1 MKKIIFLILFPT
13 FLFSQNNDW
22 NKKKLID
29 FFNFNEYNDSVF
41 YKSDNFSSL
50 YYSSFSGERK
60 KIRLLHHQKLNKFL
74 NINLDVKKFS
84 QEGVFTK
91 SIGKF
96 HDVNF
101 SVSFINKKNS
111 YLIKSFFNY
120 KKMLLQ
126 ENGGLINYQINEFND
141 PLLYLSN
148 LKNAE
153 NSGKIRQFLIKQ
165 RFKLST
171 NFKLFHLWKRNKKS
185 RKYIDNYPLDGF
197 YSNIYYDFQRTADS
211 LYFQEDIHELKLSYN
226 NLTLGYILNSDI
238 FFNFFNDTSIFKR
251 GFISIYNS
259 NRVFNGLLFNF
270 NKDSLDL
277 TVKYFNNGQYNLYF
291 SFLRNNINLQLSLNK
306 NKIDPYFLNY
316 TSNHFIWNNDFKMTE
331 NQFLK
336 INYFYKIINF
346 NLLFK
351 REKNTSFIDNNLN
364 WQQNLT
370 GLYQIRSSISN
381 KFKFG
386 IFNSKNNFIYQWNS
400 DEKII
405 REPEF
410 QFINTSFI
418 NKKIFKKS
426 LEAKFGF
433 DFIYYSKYESKSY
446 IPSLS
451 LFYLENNFYVG
462 NYFIINPFVEAKISS
477 ALLRFELNNFQEI
490 LFNKK
495 YFIFTNYPFYPM
507 SLQFNLVW
515 NLN

>member
-1 MKKIIFLILFPT
+1 M
-13 FLFSQNNDW
+13 
-22 NKKKLID
+22 
-29 FFNFNEYNDSVF
+29 
-41 YKSDNFSSL
+41 
-50 YYSSFSGERK
+50 
-60 KIRLLHHQKLNKFL
+60 
-74 NINLDVKKFS
+74 
-84 QEGVFTK
+84 
-91 SIGKF
+91 
-96 HDVNF
+96 
-101 SVSFINKKNS
+101 
-111 YLIKSFFNY
+111 
-120 KKMLLQ
+120 
-126 ENGGLINYQINEFND
+126 
-141 PLLYLSN
+141 
-148 LKNAE
+148 
-153 NSGKIRQFLIKQ
+153 
-165 RFKLST
+165 
-171 NFKLFHLWKRNKKS
+171 
-185 RKYIDNYPLDGF
+185 
-197 YSNIYYDFQRTADS
+197 
-211 LYFQEDIHELKLSYN
+211 
-226 NLTLGYILNSDI
+226 
-238 FFNFFNDTSIFKR
+238 
-251 GFISIYNS
+251 
-259 NRVFNGLLFNF
+259 LFNF

-291 SFLRNNINLQLSLNK
+291 SFFRNNINLQLSLNK

-316 TSNHFIWNNDFKMTE
+316 TSNHFIWNNVFKMTE

-336 INYFYKIINF
+336 INYLYKIINF
-346 NLLFK
+346 NILFN
-351 REKNTSFIDNNLN
+351 REKNTPFIDNNLN

-370 GLYQIRSSISN
+370 GLYQIRFSISN

-386 IFNSKNNFIYQWNS
+386 LFNFKNNFIYQWNS

-495 YFIFTNYPFYPM
+495 YFIFANYPFYPM
-507 SLQFNLVW
+507 SFQFNLVW